1 VNDNNEKLGFL
12 NLKMKMHLTT
22 QKDRKCSTGKAFNS
36 EVNMGTPIFINGMI
50 FNNIEVV
57 RQEVN
62 AYNTQRKGENKE
74 NKE

>member
-1 VNDNNEKLGFL
+1 
-12 NLKMKMHLTT
+12 
-22 QKDRKCSTGKAFNS
+22 
-36 EVNMGTPIFINGMI
+36 MGTPIFINGMI

-62 AYNTQRKGENKE
+62 AYNTQRKSENKE